1 MSDLNNIG
9 LIRDDD
15 PDTFRITFDDKQ
27 SHFMASTPA
36 AMAQFSI
43 YQIKVRGRPEVQLT

>member
-15 PDTFRITFDDKQ
+15 PDTFRITFDDEQ
-27 SHFMASTPA
+27 SPLFGSDDGSHGSF
-36 AMAQFSI
+36 
-43 YQIKVRGRPEVQLT
+43 